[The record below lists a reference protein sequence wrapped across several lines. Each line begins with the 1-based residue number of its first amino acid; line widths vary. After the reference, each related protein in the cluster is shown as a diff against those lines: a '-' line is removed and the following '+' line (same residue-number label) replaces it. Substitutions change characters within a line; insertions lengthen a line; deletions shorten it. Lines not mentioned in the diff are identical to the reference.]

1 MMSIGASPSEHKV
14 QGGRRGGHGPRSMW
28 IVSAAIAVLVLIP
41 YAASAFTD
49 EDQDGI
55 DDDWERIYDLDP
67 TDPTDAEEDPDG
79 DGFTNLEEYKNGTD
93 PTDPYSYPRGPNDGT
108 AEEKDASGMASSIG
122 VCMFV
127 LGSSVVLLI
136 IFGIYT
142 KIRKER
148 LLDHETRKRIVEHL
162 RRNPGAHYSAIL
174 GDLGLPHGVLTHHL
188 NMLESQELVF
198 SKQDRHYR
206 RFYVDGMY
214 MTGPLILGTQKAIL
228 DEIRRSPGRS
238 QSEVARKLGIS
249 RMVVYYHITELE
261 KMGLASARK
270 DGRST
275 GLYPSPVL
283 PGDMPGS
290 GLHSSRT
297 GIENV

>member
-1 MMSIGASPSEHKV
+1 
-14 QGGRRGGHGPRSMW
+14 MW

-49 EDQDGI
+49 EDQDGM
-55 DDDWERIYDLDP
+55 DDDWERRYDLDP
-67 TDPTDAEEDPDG
+67 TDPTDADEDPDG
-79 DGFTNLEEYKNGTD
+79 DGFTNLEEFRNGTD
-93 PTDPYSYPRGPNDGT
+93 PKDPDSHPGGHDSGP
-108 AEEKDASGMASSIG
+108 AEDKDASGMASSLG
-122 VCMFV
+122 LCMFA
-127 LGSSVVLLI
+127 LGSSIVLLI

-148 LLDHETRKRIVEHL
+148 LLEHETRKRIVEHL
-162 RRNPGAHYSAIL
+162 RENPGAHYSAIL

-228 DEIRRSPGRS
+228 NEIRRSPGRS

-261 KMGLASARK
+261 RMGLVSSRK
-270 DGRST
+270 DGRAT
-275 GLYPSPVL
+275 GLYPAPVI
-283 PGDMPGS
+283 PGDISGS